1 MTTLDFIDVCNILE
15 TLFFTDDIDLIW
27 YEQNAGLLL
36 IEALINGK
44 HIEMTI
50 ETKTRKLV
58 SHTGQVEIMTQK
70 KGVG

>member
-27 YEQNAGLLL
+27 YEQNADLLL

>member
-27 YEQNAGLLL
+27 YEQNADLLL
-36 IEALINGK
+36 IEALISGK